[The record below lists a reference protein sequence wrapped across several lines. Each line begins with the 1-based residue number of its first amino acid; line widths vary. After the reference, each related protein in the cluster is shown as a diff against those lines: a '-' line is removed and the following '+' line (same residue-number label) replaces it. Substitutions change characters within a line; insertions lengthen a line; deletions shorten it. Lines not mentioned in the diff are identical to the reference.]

1 MSQAAADEDL
11 VIGFAVPEGD
21 GPDHPRTIA
30 TRLMA
35 LPEHKHLAE
44 NNIRVEYLF
53 RAEPKMHGGKLV
65 LGSVHEPQCQGA
77 MRPLFEWL
85 IERLF
90 GYLPDYLMIL
100 DTGFWTGVTAQTREA
115 LVHHELMH
123 IQQKRDEYGE
133 PRFNRITG
141 EPLYGLVSHDIEEFN
156 LTAQRYG
163 AWSPAISEFMEAV
176 Q

>member
-1 MSQAAADEDL
+1 MSNAALDEEL
-11 VIGFAVPEGD
+11 EFGFSVPAEGLT
-21 GPDHPRTIA
+21 HPRAIA
-30 TRLMA
+30 TKLME
-35 LPEHKHLAE
+35 LPEHKHLIE

-53 RAEPKMHGGKLV
+53 RHDVKMSGGKMV
-65 LGSVHEPQCQGA
+65 LGSVHEPSCQGA

-85 IERLF
+85 IDRLF

-100 DTGFWTGVTAQTREA
+100 DKGFWDSVTGNTREA
-115 LVHHELMH
+115 LIHHELMH

-141 EPLYGLVSHDIEEFN
+141 EALYGLAAHDIEEFN

-163 AWSPAISEFMEAV
+163 AWSPAISDFMDSV
-176 Q
+176 K